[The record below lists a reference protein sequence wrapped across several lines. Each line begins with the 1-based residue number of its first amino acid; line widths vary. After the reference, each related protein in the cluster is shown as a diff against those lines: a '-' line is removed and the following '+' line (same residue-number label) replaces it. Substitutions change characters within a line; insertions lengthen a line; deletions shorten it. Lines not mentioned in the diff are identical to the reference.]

1 MAVTTI
7 RRFGR
12 SQGRRT
18 VVRAV
23 GGQVDVR
30 FGDIDTPDI
39 VKYFEELGLRM
50 EDMQPVFD
58 RYGEYIVEEHI
69 PRQFQTQGTPNRWAP
84 LSPKYALWKSI
95 HFPGMPLLQRT
106 QRMKRGFRW
115 EAKPRSL
122 RIINRV
128 TAGQSVRI
136 PRWRFH
142 QDGTSKMPARQM
154 LQISQRDNDKLLEL
168 STEYLEEAQE

>member
-1 MAVTTI
+1 MTI

-18 VVRAV
+18 VIRAV
-23 GGQVDVR
+23 GGQVVVR
-30 FGDIDTPDI
+30 FGDISTDDI
-39 VKYFEELGLRM
+39 VKYFEDLGLRM
-50 EDMQPVFD
+50 SDMQAVFD
-58 RYGEYIVEEHI
+58 RYGEYIVDEHI
-69 PRQFQTQGTPNRWAP
+69 PRQFRARGTPQGWAP
-84 LSPKYALWKSI
+84 LSPAYARWKAT
-95 HFPGMPLLQRT
+95 HYPGMPLLERT
-106 QRMKRGFRW
+106 QRMKKGFRW

-142 QDGTSKMPARQM
+142 QDGTGKMPARKM
-154 LQISQRDNDKLLEL
+154 LQITQRDNDKLLEL
-168 STEYLEEAQE
+168 SQEYLEEAQE